1 MWLMYTESLKPKLI
15 VNLGDDV
22 AELCKWFKS
31 SLVQRN
37 MKCDESSTVTF
48 NISKTISDA
57 PKRFMSVNSLISK
70 C

>member
-1 MWLMYTESLKPKLI
+1 MMLIYTESLKHKLI
-15 VNLGDDV
+15 VNLEGDI

-37 MKCDESSTVTF
+37 MKCNESSIVTF
-48 NISKTISDA
+48 KTVSDA
-57 PKRFMSVNSLISK
+57 PKRFLSFNSLIYK